1 MGKISKAELDALV
14 ADATVDCYD
23 EDEQASGLYNM
34 IEDNL
39 ALPFQTR
46 VLGVDVTVENIEL
59 KTDSRI
65 VAVCARGK
73 TRQAISLADLP
84 LPDPAPEGAEWIDA
98 YRHWAG

>member
-1 MGKISKAELDALV
+1 MRKAELDALV

-39 ALPFQTR
+39 ALPFQTQ

-59 KTDSRI
+59 MYDSRI
-65 VAVCARGK
+65 VAVCARGE

-84 LPDPAPEGAEWIDA
+84 LPDPGPEGAEWIDA